1 MILLDFIAH
10 QDWASLVAWVV
21 AVLVALTVHEFAH
34 AKVADMAGDAT
45 PRAMGRVTL
54 NPLAHYDP
62 IGTTMILLLAMG
74 WGKPVQINPTNFG
87 HPRRDGALVSLA
99 GAGANI
105 ITAAVF
111 AIPLRFGFAG
121 EYASPLSLIVLLNL
135 FLAFFNLIPISPLD
149 GSHILQAILPYEK
162 ARDYAI
168 FMSRYGIV
176 LLLVLIFTGML
187 WRVVVIPASLLYAL
201 LTGDIFRGFF

>member
-1 MILLDFIAH
+1 MILLDFLAR
-10 QDWASLVAWVV
+10 QDWASLVAWIV

-62 IGTTMILLLAMG
+62 IGTTMILLLGMG

-87 HPRRDGALVSLA
+87 YPRRDGALVSLA

-111 AIPLRFGFAG
+111 AMPLRFGFAG

-149 GSHILQAILPYEK
+149 GSHILAAILPYEK

-176 LLLVLIFTGML
+176 LLLVLVFTGVL
-187 WRVVVIPASLLYAL
+187 WSVVVIPSGLLYYL
-201 LTGDIFRGFF
+201 LTGLPSPF

>member
-1 MILLDFIAH
+1 MILLGFIAR

-62 IGTTMILLLAMG
+62 IGTTMILLLGMG
-74 WGKPVQINPTNFG
+74 WGKPVPVNPTNFG

-149 GSHILQAILPYEK
+149 GSHILEAILPYEK
-162 ARDYAI
+162 ARNYAI

-176 LLLVLIFTGML
+176 LLLVLVFTGVL
-187 WRVVVIPASLLYAL
+187 WSVVVIPSGLLYYL
-201 LTGDIFRGFF
+201 LTGLPSPF

>member
-1 MILLDFIAH
+1 MILLDFIAR

-34 AKVADMAGDAT
+34 AKVADMAGDGT

-149 GSHILQAILPYEK
+149 GSHILEAILPYEK

-176 LLLVLIFTGML
+176 LLLVLIFTGTL
-187 WRVVVIPASLLYAL
+187 WRVVVIPSGLLYYL
-201 LTGDIFRGFF
+201 LTGLPSPF